1 MLKKRT
7 VFCESRLLV
16 ENYNILR
23 TEYMVQYVVAVC
35 KYNING
41 EVVAVWKYNTIAQPY
56 LSTR

>member
-7 VFCESRLLV
+7 VFCAK
-16 ENYNILR
+16 NYNILR
-23 TEYMVQYVVAVC
+23 TEYMVQYVIAVC

-41 EVVAVWKYNTIAQPY
+41 EIVAVWKYNTIAQSY